1 MKKTV
6 FSLLLLGAVF
16 AFSSCEGVIHDW
28 TTSYL
33 YLTIFDEDG
42 TNLLDSLS
50 EGYLLA
56 AGDAVVS
63 FPEGYHVQPT
73 VVKVSD
79 SDSSSETRTFC
90 EPWYGGVITT
100 NPEGV
105 ACIRMGAFNEGTDT
119 EVTLTFADG
128 SEIVVSVYHCA
139 RLSIGGERLVS
150 KESVVSAPKHWKVKA
165 KLLWY

>member
-28 TTSYL
+28 VPSYL
-33 YLTIFDEDG
+33 YLTVFDEDG

-56 AGDAVVS
+56 EGDAVVS
-63 FPEGYHVQPT
+63 FPEGYYIRPT
-73 VVKVSD
+73 VVKETESAF
-79 SDSSSETRTFC
+79 SSYTRDILD
-90 EPWYGGVITT
+90 PWYGGVITT

-119 EVTLTFADG
+119 EVTITFADG

-165 KLLWY
+165 KLLRI